1 MNTITQEEA
10 AAMFEGKDARETAG
24 SIRGQRGWLT
34 RAANRLTRLYNEL
47 AATPTPVV
55 VAKIEEAMREAEKRT
70 IICAAGYQH
79 LSEEE
84 GLAENE
90 VTGFID
96 SMNLVF
102 AQQEDRQTEKTE
114 NLANHQVPAPAPA
127 IAAPPAPWPQ
137 DNEDNGQVVGAAR
150 PPKPIESMRPKPL
163 TDKFTPAQFRYW
175 ADAFRTF
182 YNSSNLQAC
191 SIPDQQQYLLGCM
204 DLDFATALT
213 QKIDPE
219 SPIFEDE
226 DNDRDSCM
234 ELLHDEFMIKHP
246 LVSRRYEFFTTQ
258 QKPGQDILQWQSQQ
272 KTRATE
278 ADLDQMTPE
287 DLMVLAYLI
296 NVTDSKLKEKLQE
309 VLDPTLQEFEL
320 LIASHARK
328 TALNRLIPSRTKA
341 TAKVTTVSPPNK
353 KNNNQQ
359 KAPSKPRQGSGK
371 GDPGKCNR
379 CTGDHPWH
387 ACPIPYDKVRCS
399 TCGKQGHKTVACL
412 QGKQN
417 ASAKKTNAEEEDT
430 QRSGDEETEEQ
441 TAVARVTTA
450 RANQPTPVLWC

>member
-84 GLAENE
+84 GLAEDE

-102 AQQEDRQTEKTE
+102 AQQEDRQTQKTE

-182 YNSSNLQAC
+182 YHSSNLQAC

-213 QKIDPE
+213 QKIDPG

-226 DNDRDSCM
+226 ENDRDSCM

-328 TALNRLIPSRTKA
+328 TA
-341 TAKVTTVSPPNK
+341 
-353 KNNNQQ
+353 
-359 KAPSKPRQGSGK
+359 
-371 GDPGKCNR
+371 
-379 CTGDHPWH
+379 
-387 ACPIPYDKVRCS
+387 S
-399 TCGKQGHKTVACL
+399 T
-412 QGKQN
+412 
-417 ASAKKTNAEEEDT
+417 D
-430 QRSGDEETEEQ
+430 
-441 TAVARVTTA
+441 
-450 RANQPTPVLWC
+450 